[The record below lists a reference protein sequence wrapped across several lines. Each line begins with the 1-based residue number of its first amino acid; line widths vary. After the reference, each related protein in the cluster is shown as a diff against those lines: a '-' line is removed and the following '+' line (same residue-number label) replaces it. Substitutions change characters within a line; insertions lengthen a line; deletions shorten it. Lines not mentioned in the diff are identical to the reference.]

1 MVLGRQV
8 LNEDGQSFM
17 QAVELTEDHKP
28 DNPVECRRINE
39 AGGRV
44 DRLVSGMG
52 WQNEVQ
58 LWLPIHICPV
68 ACVSSAVLGTSGVR
82 LCLATV
88 AWSCLLFVA

>member
-8 LNEDGQSFM
+8 CNEDGQSFM

-28 DNPVECRRINE
+28 DNPIECRRINE

-52 WQNEVQ
+52 
-58 LWLPIHICPV
+58 
-68 ACVSSAVLGTSGVR
+68 
-82 LCLATV
+82 
-88 AWSCLLFVA
+88 